1 MNAGRTRVDPRLQ
14 QQLRLAE
21 HAANLTRLCQRV
33 EMLRRNSERRFGLHL
48 RAALMAYDQTL
59 ALAAVELG
67 ICVPGK
73 VPWEAADR
81 LTVEAELSL
90 AGLRW

>member
-1 MNAGRTRVDPRLQ
+1 
-14 QQLRLAE
+14 
-21 HAANLTRLCQRV
+21 
-33 EMLRRNSERRFGLHL
+33 
-48 RAALMAYDQTL
+48 MAYDQTL

>member
-1 MNAGRTRVDPRLQ
+1 MLQ

-33 EMLRRNSERRFGLHL
+33 EVLRRNSERRFGLHL

-59 ALAAVELG
+59 ALAAGELG
-67 ICVPGK
+67 IAVPPK
-73 VPWEAADR
+73 VPWTAADR